1 MDFGTIKNTFT
12 QTYIDSHVNEN
23 SNGKELYKK
32 FLAVLKENETL
43 KNQFILYK
51 NIESKTIDTEV
62 GANEYLKECLSLM
75 EVNSNFNVECQ
86 KLVDILEENEIELL
100 EPTKL
105 HESIHTLLTTEKS
118 VKNLD
123 TLHESKTNII
133 KHLMTEKVEVEED
146 KSNVRENIDV
156 QKFLNVATE
165 KYNEKYSTLSEEEKN
180 IIKVLRNGD
189 ADSKK
194 ELLNNMIK
202 ETVSMVNDRLKSVG
216 GNMELKE
223 KLLETKDVIYNMSDF
238 NGETFGEDIKK
249 LYNIKSVFS

>member
-1 MDFGTIKNTFT
+1 
-12 QTYIDSHVNEN
+12 
-23 SNGKELYKK
+23 
-32 FLAVLKENETL
+32 
-43 KNQFILYK
+43 
-51 NIESKTIDTEV
+51 
-62 GANEYLKECLSLM
+62 
-75 EVNSNFNVECQ
+75 
-86 KLVDILEENEIELL
+86 
-100 EPTKL
+100 
-105 HESIHTLLTTEKS
+105 
-118 VKNLD
+118 
-123 TLHESKTNII
+123 
-133 KHLMTEKVEVEED
+133 MTEKVEVEED